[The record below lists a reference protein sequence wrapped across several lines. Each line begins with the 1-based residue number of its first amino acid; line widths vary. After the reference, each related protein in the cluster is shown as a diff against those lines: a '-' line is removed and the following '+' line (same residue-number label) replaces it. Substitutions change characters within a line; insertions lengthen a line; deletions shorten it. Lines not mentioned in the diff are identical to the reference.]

1 MVWRQGPNSLPT
13 RFIFAELMRV
23 QDPSTSCVNLQ
34 DATCQLTHTCGR
46 TSRGSHFNAGS
57 FVGGMFVMLGAIV
70 LLAGAYF
77 LYTNWASRRNAYQQV
92 N

>member
-1 MVWRQGPNSLPT
+1 
-13 RFIFAELMRV
+13 
-23 QDPSTSCVNLQ
+23 
-34 DATCQLTHTCGR
+34 
-46 TSRGSHFNAGS
+46 
-57 FVGGMFVMLGAIV
+57 MLGAIV